1 MDERRKQRA
10 LQEAERARVRQRG
23 ALTVVVHFEHAAPR
37 HAVVMC
43 PLGLPRLR
51 GHTFLR
57 LSCRTRPQA
66 SRSRPLKPGGH
77 GPIPNT
83 CRCGMESRG
92 GVGGRVHAD
101 IVDAQ
106 DAHGTF
112 CSIWAARCPPRPYP
126 APGFRPLPCPTP
138 AEPPAHPGTH
148 RLSRSC
154 SAQLHAA
161 SHAIV
166 ALHGAQMLRHSRPAR
181 PHPAA
186 GFRPLPFPPR
196 AEPPVNVLP
205 HKVDRSSCSQ
215 LSTMTDTSAVLQRTR
230 GCAPGC
236 LPLSAAWPACAAQD
250 RPIRCAAGLWR
261 LRGAHLIAWKG

>member
-37 HAVVMC
+37 HAVVMR

-215 LSTMTDTSAVLQRTR
+215 LSHND
-230 GCAPGC
+230 
-236 LPLSAAWPACAAQD
+236 
-250 RPIRCAAGLWR
+250 
-261 LRGAHLIAWKG
+261 